1 MNDDYSYLNDYKT
14 RMADLQDIAAMDR
27 MAADLR
33 PQSALSRWAAQRDA
47 QRRPRRSHGFFGLGR
62 REARHAA

>member
-1 MNDDYSYLNDYKT
+1 MTDDYSYLFDYKM

-33 PQSALSRWAAQRDA
+33 PQSALSRWAEQRVNLRSA
-47 QRRPRRSHGFFGLGR
+47 RRQSGWVARHRQ
-62 REARHAA
+62 ARHAS